1 MAKQKTSEYTRSE
14 QSIISQDKKK
24 GKSIE
29 EIKEHIRRVRD
40 LNHKHQTEPPREV
53 KKMKQIP
60 VNETP
65 DIHITEESTEQAII
79 QADDK
84 ISIEKAKLM
93 LDWLHKKDALK
104 QKNEEPLDV
113 DVDLNLSSEYLIH
126 KLEGI
131 PDKT

>member
-1 MAKQKTSEYTRSE
+1 
-14 QSIISQDKKK
+14 
-24 GKSIE
+24 
-29 EIKEHIRRVRD
+29 
-40 LNHKHQTEPPREV
+40 
-53 KKMKQIP
+53 MKQIT